1 MENGNNRAKSFR
13 LPDQPEGFT
22 IDEITTF
29 ACKMYQINRYF
40 TNAENRSKIYHSVRK
55 KIERTIIDKKYKP
68 ISNSSVKRNRKYSRA
83 HVYDLLTRDLKPYLQ
98 GKAWRI
104 SEKENYPEENI
115 EYKEKKKHLD
125 ALKKEE
131 EKLLKKER
139 EAFLENEFEAHLSI
153 QEEDLDPNF
162 QPTKSTELQIEE
174 FRHKIFREYIFREVF
189 NALIEFDEDKYRSDL
204 NFINGWEDVPNPPD
218 DVTNVKIKLSDDKN
232 YYTPRFDLCA
242 FLQKVIQEKLQADE
256 AEGKKQEQNKKISK

>member
-1 MENGNNRAKSFR
+1 MENGNNRTKPFR

-22 IDEITTF
+22 INEIVVY
-29 ACKMYQINRYF
+29 ASKMYQIKYDAFDKKGKNTF
-40 TNAENRSKIYHSVRK
+40 GSIRK
-55 KIERTIIDKKYKP
+55 KVERTIKDKKYKP
-68 ISNSSVKRNRKYSRA
+68 ISDPSVKKNRKYSRED
-83 HVYDLLTRDLKPYLQ
+83 VYKLLKYDLKPYSQ
-98 GKAWRI
+98 GKVWRLW
-104 SEKENYPEENI
+104 EQKNDPDENI
-115 EYKEKKKHLD
+115 ELREKKKQLD
-125 ALKKEE
+125 ALKKKEE
-131 EKLLKKER
+131 ERLEKER
-139 EAFLENEFEAHLSI
+139 EAFIENEFEAHLSI

-162 QPTKSTELQIEE
+162 QPTESTELQIEE

-189 NALIEFDEDKYRSDL
+189 NALIEFDEDEYRYDL